1 MSISAF
7 ILDPEDEFERSFMLP
22 VATESFYKQYWEPAA
37 EELGLEW
44 TALFQGGTDVEREDV
59 PKILEEIAMLK
70 NWVASNM
77 TGEAQEHML
86 RRLNLLELGL
96 PTAFRRGDAV
106 VYIG

>member
-7 ILDPEDEFERSFMLP
+7 IVDPEDEFERSFMLP

-44 TALFQGGTDVEREDV
+44 TALFQGGTDVEQEDV
-59 PKILEEIAMLK
+59 PKILEEIAQLK
-70 NWVASNM
+70 EWVSSKM
-77 TGEAQEHML
+77 SGEAQEHML
-86 RRLNLLELGL
+86 RRLNLLEIGL
-96 PTAFRRGDAV
+96 PSAFRRDGTV

>member
-7 ILDPEDEFERSFMLP
+7 IVDPEDEFERSFMLP
-22 VATESFYKQYWEPAA
+22 VATEAFYKQYWEPAA

-44 TALFQGGTDVEREDV
+44 TALFQGGTDVEREDIPV
-59 PKILEEIAMLK
+59 ILEEISRLK
-70 NWVASNM
+70 DWVNAKL

-86 RRLNLLELGL
+86 RRLNLLETGL
-96 PTAFRRGDAV
+96 PHAFRRKGAV